1 MATQKFNWTAENPAC
16 VATHQIL
23 ADLMQFKGEFKN
35 AGEVSVERLTYFPR
49 ASPTP
54 AVTRA
59 RASQMAWQ
67 FCDRLLRITH
77 VKEST
82 TVTLNQFIRRFE
94 TLFGVGTTTVE
105 DIAQA
110 ADDFL
115 RFPKEKS

>member
-1 MATQKFNWTAENPAC
+1 MANQKFNWTAENPAC

-23 ADLMQFKGEFKN
+23 ADLMQFKEGFEN
-35 AGEVSVERLTYFPR
+35 AGAVKVERLTYFPR

-54 AVTRA
+54 AVIRA
-59 RASQMAWQ
+59 HASQMAWQ
-67 FCDRLLRITH
+67 FCDRLLKITH
-77 VKEST
+77 VKESP

-94 TLFGVGTTTVE
+94 TLFGVGTTTLK

-115 RFPKEKS
+115 QFPEEK